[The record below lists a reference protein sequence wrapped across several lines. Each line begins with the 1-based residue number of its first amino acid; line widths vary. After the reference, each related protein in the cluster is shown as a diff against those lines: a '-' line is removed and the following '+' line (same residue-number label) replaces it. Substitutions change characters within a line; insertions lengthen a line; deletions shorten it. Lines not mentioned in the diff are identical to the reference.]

1 MEQFKLEAN
10 VKDRVTKKIQEYLL
24 TELDVEIGNFN
35 VQVLVEFLS
44 DHLGYNY
51 YNWGLKDALTMI
63 EGKVEKFYRINLS
76 V

>member
-1 MEQFKLEAN
+1 MEQFKLEAD

-44 DHLGYNY
+44 DHLGYN
-51 YNWGLKDALTMI
+51 
-63 EGKVEKFYRINLS
+63 
-76 V
+76 

>member
-1 MEQFKLEAN
+1 
-10 VKDRVTKKIQEYLL
+10 VTKKIQEYLL
-24 TELDVEIGNFN
+24 TELDLETGNFN
-35 VQVLVEFLS
+35 AQVLVEFLS

-51 YNWGLKDALTMI
+51 YNQGLKDALTLI